1 MVSSIR
7 GEGSVIVDPLG
18 RVLAKSSSYNPAI
31 FKTLNL
37 DYEVLHL
44 DYNHEKLVEVK
55 RKYGSKVEVDV
66 SRPEAVFIFASNVEG
81 KSVGEIAAEFNI
93 ETRSRYFNRSNRV
106 RADALR
112 KSVAADSRIC
122 IVAAVFTF
130 VTLKGKFHFLA
141 FYDVRSGCKRK
152 RLESG
157 DMLLPPVFLLVMR
170 P

>member
-37 DYEVLHL
+37 DYEGLHL

-55 RKYGSKVEVDV
+55 CKYGSKVEVEV

-81 KSVGEIAAEFNI
+81 KSVGKITAEFNI

-122 IVAAVFTF
+122 IVAAVF
-130 VTLKGKFHFLA
+130 LHSSL
-141 FYDVRSGCKRK
+141 
-152 RLESG
+152 
-157 DMLLPPVFLLVMR
+157 
-170 P
+170 